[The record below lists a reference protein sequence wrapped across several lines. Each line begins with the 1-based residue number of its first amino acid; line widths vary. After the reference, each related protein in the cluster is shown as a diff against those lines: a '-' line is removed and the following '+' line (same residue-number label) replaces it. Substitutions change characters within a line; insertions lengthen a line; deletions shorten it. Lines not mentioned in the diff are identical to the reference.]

1 MRFLVLG
8 PLQLEENGELI
19 PLGGQLQRAVLALL
33 VAAVGRPI
41 SIDAIASEI
50 WPDRPLIRVR
60 DSLYTYVSQIRRAV
74 GKERLVRVDGGY
86 RLDLAVHDEIDAA
99 VFEGNA
105 RTAARL
111 VGVDPDAARQLLDQ
125 GIILWYGRPY
135 EGFEDLVSL
144 RPEVARLNELK
155 LTALED
161 RIEAEL
167 QAGQTPSCGNVQ
179 KLCEEH
185 PYRERL
191 WGLFARTLYRVD
203 RQADALRAFTTL
215 RSILGE
221 ELGLDLSPALARLE
235 EQILLHDPALEPD
248 AAPPETNL
256 PVPVSSFVGRFD
268 ELVLLDKAIHEH
280 RLVTVVG
287 PGGAGKTRLAIQAS
301 HTIRGTFRDG
311 VWFVDLAQVPDPG
324 AVPHAVAAA
333 LQLGE
338 QSGVE
343 PTDSIAA
350 YLRPRS
356 ALLVLDNC
364 EHVIDAV
371 GMLAAALLEQSPDL
385 HLLATSRVA
394 IGGSGEVR
402 FDVGGLATA
411 PGGALRFD
419 AEMLFEA
426 RAATIH
432 SDFAVDEGNRA
443 AVGSIC
449 RHLDG
454 MPLAIELAA
463 ARIDVLSPAEIDGH
477 LVRRFSLLSDEPTRR
492 SMHRSL
498 RASMDWSYAIL
509 PPAGRQAFDAFGVFE
524 GPFSAVAAAT
534 VLNRGSEIESVD
546 QIRSLVRASLLHVAA
561 THDGAS
567 LYRLLETPRLY
578 ARDHLVEQDRWDLTL
593 ARHDAHYRDVCAT
606 LRPAFF
612 GRGRVVAQ
620 REIETEMAEY
630 NAAFDRLLAA
640 GEIEGAL
647 EMGFALGQVWMFNG
661 QLIGGERRLRALLDA
676 AEGAEDRH
684 RADALVVA
692 SFLLLYRQQWD
703 QANAWADEA
712 ISIYRAIGDDQGLAY
727 ALARRGHMAFASGDF
742 PTAMEILPV
751 SLELCRRIG
760 FEDGT
765 AWPITLI
772 AQARRWSGEED
783 PEIRDML
790 EEGRRRFIAMGEVY
804 GQVHADMVLATLVEE
819 GLDYRMRLSEEMMRL
834 GEQPAADRLINSTAF
849 HGFAYTV
856 WDVGDLD
863 RAEGLNRVAARSALK
878 NGETVNSG
886 LAFLQ
891 AATFAGHR
899 GEGERCATLF
909 GSGHAHFTMQ
919 MAPFQERIAQP
930 AIDLASHA
938 LGRDRYRE
946 LHDEGASMTVAE
958 ATGYL
963 LSR

>member
-8 PLQLEENGELI
+8 PLRLEENGESI
-19 PLGGQLQRAVLALL
+19 ALGGQRQRAVLALL
-33 VAAVGRPI
+33 VAAAGRSM

-50 WPDRPLIRVR
+50 WPDQPLDQVR

-74 GKERLVRVDGGY
+74 GKERVVRVDGGY
-86 RLDLAVHDEIDAA
+86 RLDLTEHDEIDAA
-99 VFEGNA
+99 MFEGHV
-105 RTAARL
+105 RTAARTL
-111 VGVDPDAARQLLDQ
+111 GVDPDGARRLLDH
-125 GIILWYGRPY
+125 GIELWHGRPY
-135 EGFEDLVSL
+135 EGFEDLISL
-144 RPEVARLNELK
+144 QPEVARLNEVEM
-155 LTALED
+155 TALED
-161 RIEAEL
+161 RFEAEL
-167 QAGQTPSCGNVQ
+167 QAGQTPSPGDVH

-191 WGLFARTLYRVD
+191 WGLYARTLYRGG
-203 RQADALRAFTTL
+203 RQADALRAFTAL
-215 RSILGE
+215 RKILGE
-221 ELGLDLSPALARLE
+221 DLGLDLSPGLARLE

-248 AAPPETNL
+248 AAPPQTNL
-256 PVPVSSFVGRFD
+256 PVPVSSFVGRID

-287 PGGAGKTRLAIQAS
+287 PGGAGKTRLAIEAS
-301 HTIRGTFRDG
+301 HTVQGSFRDG
-311 VWFVDLAQVPDPG
+311 VWFVDLAQIPDPG
-324 AVPHAVAAA
+324 AVPHAVAAT

-371 GMLAAALLEQSPDL
+371 GTMATVLLEQSPDL
-385 HLLATSRVA
+385 HLLATSRIA
-394 IGGSGEVR
+394 IGRRSEVR
-402 FDVGGLATA
+402 FDLEGLSTA
-411 PGGALRFD
+411 PGDDTRFE
-419 AEMLFEA
+419 AELLFEA
-426 RAATIH
+426 RAATTRR
-432 SDFAVDEGNRA
+432 DFALDEGNRA

-477 LVRRFSLLSDEPTRR
+477 LVRRFSLLSEEPTER

-498 RASMDWSYAIL
+498 RASMDWSYDIL
-509 PPAGRQAFDAFGVFE
+509 TPAGRQAFDAFGVFE
-524 GPFSAVAAAT
+524 GPFSAAAAAA
-534 VLNRGSEIESVD
+534 VLNRESEIESVD
-546 QIRSLVRASLLHVAA
+546 QIRSLVGASLLHVAV
-561 THDGAS
+561 TRDGPS

-578 ARDHLVEQDRWDLTL
+578 ARDHLVEKGRWDLIR
-593 ARHDAHYRDVCAT
+593 ARHDAHYRSTCAA

-620 REIETEMAEY
+620 REIEVEMADY
-630 NAAFDRLLAA
+630 NAAFDRMLAI
-640 GEIEGAL
+640 GDTEGAL
-647 EMGFALGQVWMFNG
+647 EMGFALGQVWLFNG
-661 QLIGGERRLRALLDA
+661 QLIGGERRLRALIDA
-676 AEGAEDRH
+676 PGGAEDRH

-703 QANAWADEA
+703 QAIAWVDEA
-712 ISIYRAIGDDQGLAY
+712 IDIYRAIGDDQGHAY
-727 ALARRGHMAFASGDF
+727 ALARKGHLAFASGDF
-742 PTAMEILPV
+742 PTAMEVLPV

-760 FEDGT
+760 YEDGT

-790 EEGRRRFIAMGEVY
+790 EEGRRRFVAMGEVY
-804 GQVHADMVLATLVEE
+804 GQVHADMLLVTLVEE
-819 GLDYRMRLSEEMMRL
+819 RLEYRIRLSEEMMRL

-849 HGFAYTV
+849 HALAYVV
-856 WDVGDLD
+856 WDDGDLD
-863 RAEGLNRVAARSALK
+863 RAAGLNRAAARSALK

-899 GEGERCATLF
+899 GEAERSATLF

-919 MAPFQERIAQP
+919 MAPFQERVAQP
-930 AIDLASHA
+930 AIDLAVRA
-938 LGRDRYRE
+938 LGADRYRE
-946 LHDEGASMTVAE
+946 LHEKGAAMTVGE
-958 ATGYL
+958 ATDYL
-963 LSR
+963 LSP